1 MERYSEHICG
11 MFLMRRP
18 NCHTNSLWFSLCP
31 LHLSSRT
38 SPFMSIFTPVYL
50 SSSAMKGLYLCMYLV
65 ALLFRTP
72 SFHLRMGRLQPVL
85 VPHCAAV
92 SYFQNTRVSFA
103 SDSIPFNSCVFS
115 EAPLAYI
122 SLSVHQR
129 ADSFFSAFK
138 RTFLFFFLHSSHK
151 PPF

>member
-1 MERYSEHICG
+1 
-11 MFLMRRP
+11 MRRP
-18 NCHTNSLWFSLCP
+18 NCHTNSLWFSFCS
-31 LHLSSRT
+31 LHLSGQTFTLHVHFHACLFILLHCERTVSLYVFGRT
-38 SPFMSIFTPVYL
+38 SIQDS
-50 SSSAMKGLYLCMYLV
+50 
-65 ALLFRTP
+65 
-72 SFHLRMGRLQPVL
+72 SFHLRTGRLQSVL

-122 SLSVHQR
+122 SLSEHQR

-138 RTFLFFFLHSSHK
+138 RTFLFFP
-151 PPF
+151 PPFFFIAAISLLFF